1 MNIFTDERKLYS
13 LLVWLLSFLLACMIS
28 SIILFIEPSYPVV
41 ILFVQIIEVFIFA
54 QIFIYM
60 KRIDNALRTKTIEP
74 IELFDIE
81 DGKNV
86 RTTFYG
92 DSIRKREDT

>member
-1 MNIFTDERKLYS
+1 MNIFRDEGKLYS

-41 ILFVQIIEVFIFA
+41 ILFVQIIEVFLFA

-60 KRIDNALRTKTIEP
+60 KRIDNALRIKTIEP

-81 DGKNV
+81 TGKNV
-86 RTTFYG
+86 RTKFYG
-92 DSIRKREDT
+92 DSIREREGT

>member
-1 MNIFTDERKLYS
+1 MNIFRDEGKLYS
-13 LLVWLLSFLLACMIS
+13 LLVWLLSFLLACTIS

-81 DGKNV
+81 DGKNI